1 MTYFALIVPLVF
13 LLSFLFAF
21 FKKVR
26 VYDSFTEGVK
36 GAIPLVLSIFPYL
49 VSVTL
54 LTKLLEASGLNER
67 IAWALRPV
75 FSFFS
80 VPEELAPLI
89 LVKPLSGS
97 GALAVLSELLQTY
110 GVDSFIG
117 RCACVVYGSSE
128 TVFYIG
134 AVYFA
139 GIKRKTLPSA
149 IAIALFSYLLS
160 VVFAC
165 ALCRIL

>member
-1 MTYFALIVPLVF
+1 MRYFALIVPLLFF
-13 LLSFLFAF
+13 LTFVFAF
-21 FKKVR
+21 CKKVR

-54 LTKLLEASGLNER
+54 LTKLLNASGLSER
-67 IAWALRPV
+67 IAWALQPV
-75 FSFFS
+75 FSAFG

-97 GALAVLSELLQTY
+97 GALAVLSDILQRY

-128 TVFYIG
+128 TIFYIS

-139 GIKRKTLPSA
+139 GVQRKTLTSA
-149 IAIALFSYLLS
+149 ILIALFSYLIS
-160 VVFAC
+160 VIFAC
-165 ALCRIL
+165 AVCRVL